1 MQPIVNCNFAVNLTH
16 STNQNIEAM
25 KELKT
30 ATKNTPC
37 GRGGLVSV
45 ACNWGKK
52 TLLSMMLFIV
62 STVMYAQTEAS
73 GTVIDETGEGV
84 IGATVMEKGTSN
96 GAVTDLDGNFKL
108 SVAAGATIVITYI
121 GYDAVEMP
129 AASGMQIQ
137 LKENASELA
146 ELVVTGYQTQRK
158 ADLTGSVAVVKTD
171 ELKTSSDTDPMRALQ
186 GKVPGMTVTSDGSP
200 VGAGRVR
207 IRGIGSFNSSQDPLF
222 IIDGVPTTTN
232 LNTLNMNDIESMQV
246 LKDAA
251 SASIYGSRAANG
263 VIIITTRSGKKGE
276 KVKVDFSANLTAQF
290 YNSQTMMKL
299 ANTSEYAT
307 SMAQAALNDGLDP
320 VAYAS
325 NYGLNLNA
333 SAGTPIRAYNPATGQ
348 YVDYTVN
355 GLYDGYINSK
365 KTMRFSDTDWLDVI
379 SRTGFSQ
386 NYDLSI
392 SNATDKYSA
401 LVSFGYKK
409 NNGILK
415 YTDFESFS
423 GRINTSY
430 NVNKLITLG
439 ENLTITY
446 SDQVDCQP
454 LENALK
460 MAPTVPV
467 YEEDGETFSGPVG
480 GMSDRQ
486 NPLRELYHNRDNR
499 LKIWRIFGNAFVNI
513 TPIKGLVLRSSFGID
528 YDAGFIH
535 SVTYTWHS
543 DVVNNSTPSAT
554 VSQGND
560 MKWTWSNTATYN
572 FNIGPEHTIDL
583 LAGLELYSQ
592 TRDDFASYAQMYAI
606 ENYNYMWPN
615 AATGTQRATGIEEGY
630 NLVSLFGKANYN
642 YKDLVLASFT
652 IRRDGSSRFGEN
664 NRYGTFPA
672 FTLGYRVSQHL
683 NQEWISD
690 MKLRASWGATGN
702 QAISNYARYG
712 LYAAT
717 YGGGRNE
724 STAYDLALAGSGIY
738 PSGYRATQAQNN
750 DLKWETTT
758 QWNFG
763 VDFNL
768 FRSSVY
774 GSIDAYVKKVKDMLI
789 NPAYLG
795 SMGEGGASWLNGPS
809 LQNWGMEFAAGYRG
823 TTSYGLKYNVNGN
836 LDFFRN
842 KVTYLPETTTGSYV
856 HTSKQNL
863 VEAKKPYGSIVG
875 YVVDGLY
882 QNREEVLASGQEN
895 ARVGGLKYA
904 DLDGN
909 GVINENDQT
918 WIFNPVPNFSW
929 GLNVD
934 LSYKN
939 FDFSMFWQGVAGQD
953 VYNNQKFQTDF
964 YSITDAGSNKGNRM
978 LGAWT
983 TDNTNSTI
991 PALTTNNTGNEGR
1004 ASSYFVENGSYA
1016 KLRQVQIGY
1025 NLPTSFIEKL
1035 KMSSARIYFSGH
1047 NLLTI
1052 KSSSLTCSDPEN
1064 PNWAYPNSTSFSFGI
1079 QTSF

>member
-1 MQPIVNCNFAVNLTH
+1 
-16 STNQNIEAM
+16 M
-25 KELKT
+25 KHFEKL
-30 ATKNTPC
+30 
-37 GRGGLVSV
+37 
-45 ACNWGKK
+45 
-52 TLLSMMLFIV
+52 LLSLMLMFA
-62 STVMYAQTEAS
+62 STMLYAQTEVT
-73 GTVIDETGEGV
+73 GTVVDPEGEPI
-84 IGATVMEKGTSN
+84 IGATVMVKGTSS
-96 GAVTDLDGNFKL
+96 GTVTDFDGNFKL
-108 SVAAGATIVITYI
+108 KADAGATLVFTYI
-121 GYDAVEMP
+121 GFEKQELP
-129 AASGMQIQ
+129 AAKGMQVT
-137 LKENASELA
+137 LRDNAAQLA
-146 ELVVTGYQTQRK
+146 EVVVTGYQVQRK
-158 ADLTGSVAVVKTD
+158 ADLTGSVAVVQTK

-186 GKVPGMTVTSDGSP
+186 GKVPGMTITSNGSP
-200 VGAGRVR
+200 VGAGTVR

-263 VIIITTRSGKKGE
+263 VIIITTRSGKKGD

-290 YNSQTMMKL
+290 YNSQSMMKL
-299 ANTSEYAT
+299 ANSAEYAT
-307 SMAQAALNDGLDP
+307 SMAQAAMNDGLDP
-320 VAYAS
+320 EQYAN
-325 NYGLNLNA
+325 NYGLTLNA
-333 SAGTPIRAYNPATGQ
+333 AAGTPIQAYDPATGTMRSF
-348 YVDYTVN
+348 TVN
-355 GLYDGYINSK
+355 GRYDGYINPT
-365 KTMRFSDTDWLDVI
+365 KTMRYSDTDWLDEI

-392 SNATDKYSA
+392 SNATDKTSA
-401 LVSFGYKK
+401 LFSLGYKK
-409 NNGILK
+409 NEGILK
-415 YTDFESFS
+415 YTDFESIS
-423 GRINTSY
+423 GRLNTSF
-430 NVNKLITLG
+430 KLNNIVTVG
-439 ENLTITY
+439 ENATITY
-446 SDQVDCQP
+446 SNQVDCQP

-513 TPIKGLVLRSSFGID
+513 TPLKGLLLRSNFGID
-528 YDAGFIH
+528 YDAGYIH
-535 SVTYTWHS
+535 SVVYTWHS
-543 DVVNNSTPSAT
+543 DVVNNSTPSST
-554 VSQGND
+554 VSQAND

-572 FNIGPEHTIDL
+572 FTLGAEHTFNV

-592 TRDDFASYAQMYAI
+592 TRDDFSSYAQMYAL
-606 ENYNYMWPN
+606 ENYKYMWPN

-630 NLVSLFGKANYN
+630 NLVSLFGKLDYN
-642 YKDLVLASFT
+642 WKDLLLASFT

-672 FTLGYRVSQHL
+672 FTLGYRISQHL
-683 NQEWISD
+683 NQEWIDD
-690 MKLRASWGATGN
+690 MKVRASWGETGN

-717 YGGGRNE
+717 YGGERNE
-724 STAYDLALAGSGIY
+724 STAYDLKLQGSGTY
-738 PSGYRATQAQNN
+738 PSGFRATQSQNN
-750 DLKWETTT
+750 DLKWETTE
-758 QWNFG
+758 QYNVG
-763 VDFNL
+763 LDFTLLRN
-768 FRSSVY
+768 SVY
-774 GSIDAYVKKVKDMLI
+774 GTVDAYIKKVKDMLI

-809 LQNWGMEFAAGYRG
+809 LQNWGMEFALGYRN
-823 TTSYGLKYNVNGN
+823 TTEYGLQYNVNGN
-836 LDFFRN
+836 LDFFRS

-856 HTSKQNL
+856 HTSKENL
-863 VEAKKPYGSIVG
+863 VESERPYGSIVG
-875 YVVDGLY
+875 YVVDGLF

-929 GLNVD
+929 GLNVE
-934 LSYKN
+934 LSYKD

-978 LGAWT
+978 LDAWT
-983 TDNTNSTI
+983 TANTGSDI
-991 PALTTNNTGNEGR
+991 PALTTNNVGNENR
-1004 ASSYFVENGSYA
+1004 ASSYFVENGGYA
-1016 KLRQVQIGY
+1016 KLRQLQIGY
-1025 NLPTSFIEKL
+1025 NLPQEWL
-1035 KMSSARIYFSGH
+1035 KKVKMTSARVYVSGH
-1047 NLLTI
+1047 NLLTL

>member
-1 MQPIVNCNFAVNLTH
+1 MNHLQRL
-16 STNQNIEAM
+16 
-25 KELKT
+25 
-30 ATKNTPC
+30 
-37 GRGGLVSV
+37 
-45 ACNWGKK
+45 
-52 TLLSMMLFIV
+52 LLSAMLIFA
-62 STVMYAQTEAS
+62 STIMYAQTEIT
-73 GTVIDETGEGV
+73 GTVVDGTGEPI

-96 GAVTDLDGNFKL
+96 GAITDLDGNFKL
-108 SVAAGATIVITYI
+108 KVEAGKTLVFTYI
-121 GYDAVEMP
+121 GFEKQELP
-129 AASGMQIQ
+129 AQQGMQVTMSD
-137 LKENASELA
+137 NAAELA
-146 ELVVTGYQTQRK
+146 EVVVTGYQVQRK
-158 ADLTGSVAVVKTD
+158 ADLTGSVAVVKTE

-186 GKVPGMTVTSDGSP
+186 GKVPGMTITSDGSP

-263 VIIITTRSGKKGE
+263 VIIITTRSGKKGD
-276 KVKVDFSANLTAQF
+276 KVKVDFSANLTTQF

-299 ANTSEYAT
+299 ANTAEYAT
-307 SMAQAALNDGLDP
+307 AMAQAALNDGLDP

-333 SAGTPIRAYNPATGQ
+333 PAGTPIRAYDPATGQ
-348 YVDYTVN
+348 YNNYTVN

-365 KTMRFSDTDWLDVI
+365 RTMRYSDTDWLDQI
-379 SRTGFSQ
+379 SRTGFAQ

-392 SNATDKYSA
+392 SNGTEKSSA
-401 LVSFGYKK
+401 LFSVGYKK
-409 NNGILK
+409 TNGILK
-415 YTDFESFS
+415 YTDFESIS
-423 GRINTSY
+423 ARMNTSY
-430 NVNKLITLG
+430 KINNIVTVG
-439 ENLTITY
+439 ENATITY
-446 SDQVDCQP
+446 SNQVDCQP

-467 YEEDGETFSGPVG
+467 YEEDGVTFSGPVG

-499 LKIWRIFGNAFVNI
+499 LKIWRIFGNAYVNI
-513 TPIKGLVLRSSFGID
+513 TPIKGLLLRSNFGID

-535 SVTYTWHS
+535 AVTYTWHS
-543 DVVNNSTPSAT
+543 DVVNNSTPSTT
-554 VSQGND
+554 VSQAND

-572 FNIGPEHTIDL
+572 FTLAAEHTFNI
-583 LAGLELYSQ
+583 LAGLELHSQ
-592 TRDDFASYAQMYAI
+592 NRDDFSSYAQMFAL
-606 ENYNYMWPN
+606 ENYKYMWPN
-615 AATGTQRATGIEEGY
+615 AATGTQRASGIAEGY
-630 NLVSLFGKANYN
+630 HLISLFGKIDYN
-642 YKDLVLASFT
+642 WKDLLLASFT

-672 FTLGYRVSQHL
+672 VTLGYRISQHL
-683 NQEWISD
+683 NQNWID
-690 MKLRASWGATGN
+690 DLKLRASWGETGN

-717 YGGGRNE
+717 YGGERNE
-724 STAYDLALAGSGIY
+724 STAYDLRADGSGGIL
-738 PSGYRATQAQNN
+738 PSGFRATQAQNN
-750 DLKWETTT
+750 DLKWETTEQYNVGIDYT
-758 QWNFG
+758 LLGNS
-763 VDFNL
+763 L
-768 FRSSVY
+768 Y
-774 GSIDAYVKKVKDMLI
+774 GTVDAYVKKVKDMLI

-795 SMGEGGASWLNGPS
+795 SVGEGGASWLNGPS
-809 LQNWGMEFAAGYRG
+809 LQNWGMEFAVGYRH
-823 TTSYGLKYNVNGN
+823 TTSYGLGYNINGN
-836 LDFFRN
+836 LDFFRS

-856 HTSKQNL
+856 HTSKENL
-863 VEAKKPYGSIVG
+863 VESKKPYGSIVG

-909 GVINENDQT
+909 GVINEHDQT

-929 GLNVD
+929 GLNVE
-934 LSYKN
+934 LTYKN
-939 FDFSMFWQGVAGQD
+939 FDFTMFWQGVAGQD

-983 TDNTNSTI
+983 TANTSSSI

-1004 ASSYFVENGSYA
+1004 ASTYFVENGSYA

-1025 NLPTSFIEKL
+1025 KLPDSIVKKL
-1035 KMSSARIYFSGH
+1035 LMSSARVYVSGH

-1064 PNWAYPNSTSFSFGI
+1064 PNWAYPNNTSFSLGLQVGF
-1079 QTSF
+1079 

>member
-1 MQPIVNCNFAVNLTH
+1 MNHLQRL
-16 STNQNIEAM
+16 
-25 KELKT
+25 
-30 ATKNTPC
+30 
-37 GRGGLVSV
+37 
-45 ACNWGKK
+45 
-52 TLLSMMLFIV
+52 LLSAMLIFA
-62 STVMYAQTEAS
+62 STIMYAQTEIT
-73 GTVIDETGEGV
+73 GTVVDGTGEPI

-96 GAVTDLDGNFKL
+96 GAITDLDGNFKL
-108 SVAAGATIVITYI
+108 KVEAGKTLVFSYI
-121 GYDAVEMP
+121 GFEKQELP
-129 AASGMQIQ
+129 AQQGMQVTMSD
-137 LKENASELA
+137 NAAELA
-146 ELVVTGYQTQRK
+146 EVVVTGYQVQRK
-158 ADLTGSVAVVKTD
+158 ADLTGSVAVVKTE

-186 GKVPGMTVTSDGSP
+186 GKVPGMTITSDGSP

-263 VIIITTRSGKKGE
+263 VIIITTRSGKKGD
-276 KVKVDFSANLTAQF
+276 KVKVDFSANLTTQF

-299 ANTSEYAT
+299 ANTAEYAT
-307 SMAQAALNDGLDP
+307 AMAQAALNDGLDP

-333 SAGTPIRAYNPATGQ
+333 PAGTPIRAYDPATGQ
-348 YVDYTVN
+348 YNNYTVN

-365 KTMRFSDTDWLDVI
+365 RTMRYSDTDWLDQI
-379 SRTGFSQ
+379 SRTGFAQ

-392 SNATDKYSA
+392 SNGTEKSSA
-401 LVSFGYKK
+401 LFSVGYKK
-409 NNGILK
+409 TNGILK
-415 YTDFESFS
+415 YTDFESIS
-423 GRINTSY
+423 ARMNTSY
-430 NVNKLITLG
+430 KINNIVTVG
-439 ENLTITY
+439 ENATITY
-446 SDQVDCQP
+446 SNQVDCQP

-467 YEEDGETFSGPVG
+467 YEEDGVTFSGPVG

-499 LKIWRIFGNAFVNI
+499 LKIWRIFGNAYVNI
-513 TPIKGLVLRSSFGID
+513 TPIKGLLLRSNFGID

-535 SVTYTWHS
+535 AVTYTWHS
-543 DVVNNSTPSAT
+543 DVVNNSTPSTT
-554 VSQGND
+554 VSQAND

-572 FNIGPEHTIDL
+572 FTLAAEHTFNI
-583 LAGLELYSQ
+583 LAGLELHSQ
-592 TRDDFASYAQMYAI
+592 NRDDFSSYAQMFAL
-606 ENYNYMWPN
+606 ENYKYMWPN
-615 AATGTQRATGIEEGY
+615 AATGTQRASGIAEGY
-630 NLVSLFGKANYN
+630 HLISLFGKIDYN
-642 YKDLVLASFT
+642 WKDLLLASFT

-672 FTLGYRVSQHL
+672 VTLGYRISQHL
-683 NQEWISD
+683 NQNWID
-690 MKLRASWGATGN
+690 DLKLRASWGETGN

-717 YGGGRNE
+717 YGGERNE
-724 STAYDLALAGSGIY
+724 STAYDLRADGSGGIL
-738 PSGYRATQAQNN
+738 PSGFRATQAQNN
-750 DLKWETTT
+750 DLKWETTEQYNVGIDYT
-758 QWNFG
+758 LLGNS
-763 VDFNL
+763 L
-768 FRSSVY
+768 Y
-774 GSIDAYVKKVKDMLI
+774 GTVDAYVKKVKDMLI

-795 SMGEGGASWLNGPS
+795 SVGEGGASWLNGPS
-809 LQNWGMEFAAGYRG
+809 LQNWGMEFAVGYRH
-823 TTSYGLKYNVNGN
+823 TTSYGLGYNINGN
-836 LDFFRN
+836 LDFFRS

-856 HTSKQNL
+856 HTSKENL
-863 VEAKKPYGSIVG
+863 VESKKPYGSIVG

-909 GVINENDQT
+909 GVINEHDQT

-929 GLNVD
+929 GLNVE
-934 LSYKN
+934 LTYKN
-939 FDFSMFWQGVAGQD
+939 FDFTMFWQGVAGQD

-983 TDNTNSTI
+983 TANTSSSI

-1004 ASSYFVENGSYA
+1004 ASTYFVENGSYA

-1025 NLPTSFIEKL
+1025 KLPDSIVKKL
-1035 KMSSARIYFSGH
+1035 LMSSARVYVSGH

-1064 PNWAYPNSTSFSFGI
+1064 PNWAYPNNTSFSLGLQVGF
-1079 QTSF
+1079 

>member
-1 MQPIVNCNFAVNLTH
+1 MKQAKRIFLSLMLMFA
-16 STNQNIEAM
+16 
-25 KELKT
+25 
-30 ATKNTPC
+30 AT
-37 GRGGLVSV
+37 
-45 ACNWGKK
+45 
-52 TLLSMMLFIV
+52 M
-62 STVMYAQTEAS
+62 MYAQTEIT
-73 GTVIDETGEGV
+73 GTVLDEFGEGV

-96 GAVTDLDGNFKL
+96 GTVTDFNGNFKL
-108 SVAAGATIVITYI
+108 KVQAGRTLVFSYI
-121 GYDAVEMP
+121 GYEKQELP
-129 AASGMQIQ
+129 AQQGMTVK
-137 LKENASELA
+137 LNDNAKELA
-146 ELVVTGYQTQRK
+146 EVVVTGYQVQRK

-186 GKVPGMTVTSDGSP
+186 GKVPGMTISHDGSP
-200 VGAGRVR
+200 VGAGTVR

-263 VIIITTRSGKKGE
+263 VIIITTRTGKKGE

-290 YNSQTMMKL
+290 YNSQSMMKL
-299 ANTSEYAT
+299 ANSAEYAT
-307 SMAQAALNDGLDP
+307 AMAQAALNDGLDP

-333 SAGTPIRAYNPATGQ
+333 TAGTSIKAWDPATSQ
-348 YVDYTVN
+348 YRQYTVN
-355 GLYDGYINSK
+355 GLYDGFINAK
-365 KTMRFSDTDWLDVI
+365 RTMRYSDTDWLDEI
-379 SRTGFSQ
+379 SRTGFAQ

-392 SNATDKYSA
+392 SNASDKSSA
-401 LVSFGYKK
+401 LFSFGYKK
-409 NNGILK
+409 TNGILK

-423 GRINTSY
+423 GRLNTSY
-430 NVNKLITLG
+430 KINNIVTVG
-439 ENLTITY
+439 ENATITY
-446 SDQVDCQP
+446 SNQVDCQP

-467 YEEDGETFSGPVG
+467 YEEDGITFSGPVG

-499 LKIWRIFGNAFVNI
+499 LKIWRIFGNAYVNV
-513 TPIKGLVLRSSFGID
+513 TPLKGLTLRSNFGID

-535 SVTYTWHS
+535 GVTYTWHS
-543 DVVNNSTPSAT
+543 DVVNNSTPSST
-554 VSQGND
+554 VSQAND

-572 FNIGPEHTIDL
+572 FTLGATHTFNL
-583 LAGLELYSQ
+583 LGGVELYSQ
-592 TRDDFASYAQMYAI
+592 TRDDFSAYAQMYAL
-606 ENYNYMWPN
+606 ENYKYMWPN
-615 AATGTQRATGIEEGY
+615 AATGTQRASGIGEGY
-630 NLVSLFGKANYN
+630 RLLSFFGKVDYN
-642 YKDLVLASFT
+642 WKDLLLASFT

-664 NRYGTFPA
+664 NKYGTFPA
-672 FTLGYRVSQHL
+672 FTLGYRLSQHL
-683 NQEWISD
+683 GQDWID
-690 MKLRASWGATGN
+690 DLKVRASWGETGN

-717 YGGGRNE
+717 YGGERNE
-724 STAYDLALAGSGIY
+724 STAYDLHLQGSGTF
-738 PSGYRATQAQNN
+738 PSGFRATQSQNN
-750 DLKWETTT
+750 NLKWETTEQYNVGLDYT
-758 QWNFG
+758 LFG
-763 VDFNL
+763 NSL
-768 FRSSVY
+768 Y
-774 GSIDAYVKKVKDMLI
+774 GTIDAYIKNVKDMLI

-795 SMGEGGASWLNGPS
+795 AVGEGGASWLNGPS
-809 LQNWGMEFAAGYRG
+809 LRNWGMEFAVGYRH
-823 TTSYGLKYNVNGN
+823 TTEYGLRYNVNAN

-842 KVTYLPETTTGSYV
+842 RVTYLPETTTGSYV
-856 HTSKQNL
+856 HTAKQNL

-875 YVVDGLY
+875 YVVDGLF

-909 GVINENDQT
+909 GIINEQDQT

-929 GLNVD
+929 GLNVE
-934 LSYKN
+934 LAYKD

-953 VYNNQKFQTDF
+953 IYNDQKFQTDF

-983 TDNTNSTI
+983 TDNTSSTI
-991 PALTTNNTGNEGR
+991 PALTTNNVGNENR
-1004 ASSYFVENGSYA
+1004 TSSYFVENGSYG

-1025 NLPTSFIEKL
+1025 NVPEKYL
-1035 KMSSARIYFSGH
+1035 KAVKMSSARVYVSGH
-1047 NLLTI
+1047 NLLTL
-1052 KSSSLTCSDPEN
+1052 KSGSLTCSDPEN
-1064 PNWAYPNSTSFSFGI
+1064 PRWMYPNSTSFSFGI

>member
-1 MQPIVNCNFAVNLTH
+1 MKKAKRLILSFLTLMVAMTMQAQQEISGNVVDPEGEPI
-16 STNQNIEAM
+16 
-25 KELKT
+25 
-30 ATKNTPC
+30 
-37 GRGGLVSV
+37 
-45 ACNWGKK
+45 
-52 TLLSMMLFIV
+52 
-62 STVMYAQTEAS
+62 
-73 GTVIDETGEGV
+73 

-96 GAVTDLDGNFKL
+96 GVITDIDGNFRMK
-108 SVAAGATIVITYI
+108 VQAGATLVFTYI
-121 GYDAVEMP
+121 GYQTQELPAQNGLQVVLSEDAT
-129 AASGMQIQ
+129 
-137 LKENASELA
+137 ELA
-146 ELVVTGYQTQRK
+146 EVVVVGYQTQRK
-158 ADLTGSVAVVKTD
+158 ADLTGSVAVVKTE
-171 ELKTSSDTDPMRALQ
+171 ELRTSSDTDPMRALQ
-186 GKVPGMTVTSDGSP
+186 GKVAGMTITSDGSP
-200 VGAGRVR
+200 VGAGQVR

-290 YNSQTMMKL
+290 YNSQSMMKL
-299 ANTSEYAT
+299 ANSAEYAR
-307 SMAQAALNDGLDP
+307 SMAQAAMNDGLDP
-320 VAYAS
+320 EQYAN
-325 NYGLNLNA
+325 NYGLTLHA
-333 SAGTPIRAYNPATGQ
+333 ADGTKIQAYNPATGQ
-348 YVDYTVN
+348 MMDFVVN
-355 GLYDGYINSK
+355 GRYDGYLNDKHS
-365 KTMRFSDTDWLDVI
+365 MRYSDTDWLDAI

-392 SNATDKYSA
+392 SGATDKFSA
-401 LVSFGYKK
+401 LFSLGYKK

-430 NVNKLITLG
+430 KINKIVTVG
-439 ENLTITY
+439 ENATITY
-446 SDQVDCQP
+446 SNQVDCRP

-460 MAPTVPV
+460 MSPTLPI
-467 YEEDGETFSGPVG
+467 YEEDNTTFSGPVA

-513 TPIKGLVLRSSFGID
+513 QPLQGLTLRSSFGVD
-528 YDAGFIH
+528 YEAGFIH

-554 VSQGND
+554 VSQAND

-572 FNIGPEHTIDL
+572 FTLAAEHTFNL

-592 TRDDFASYAQMYAI
+592 TRDDFSSYAQMYAL
-606 ENYNYMWPN
+606 ETYKYMWPN
-615 AATGTQRATGIEEGY
+615 AATGTQRASGIEEGY
-630 NLVSLFGKANYN
+630 NLVSLFGKVDYN
-642 YKDLVLASFT
+642 WKDLVLASFT

-672 FTLGYRVSQHL
+672 FTLGYRLSQNL
-683 NQEWISD
+683 NIDWITD
-690 MKLRASWGATGN
+690 LKVRASWGQTGN

-724 STAYDLALAGSGIY
+724 STAYDLRLEGSGVY
-738 PSGYRATQAQNN
+738 PSGFRATQSQNN
-750 DLKWETTT
+750 NLKWETTE
-758 QWNFG
+758 QWNAG
-763 VDFNL
+763 LDFTL
-768 FRSSVY
+768 FRGDVY
-774 GSIDAYVKKVKDMLI
+774 GTFDTYIKKVKDMLI

-809 LQNWGMEFAAGYRG
+809 LQNWGMELSLGYRH
-823 TTSYGLKYNVNGN
+823 TTEYGLRYNINGN
-836 LDFFRN
+836 IDFYRS

-856 HTSKQNL
+856 HTAKENL
-863 VEAKKPYGSIVG
+863 VESKKPYGSIVG
-875 YVVDGLY
+875 YVVDGLF
-882 QNREEVLASGQEN
+882 QNRDEVLASGQEN

-909 GVINENDQT
+909 GVINELDQT

-929 GLNVD
+929 GLNIE
-934 LSYKN
+934 LGYKE

-978 LGAWT
+978 LDAWT
-983 TDNTNSTI
+983 TANTGSSI

-1004 ASSYFVENGSYA
+1004 ASSYFVENGSYG

-1025 NLPTSFIEKL
+1025 NLPDKFLKPL
-1035 KMSSARIYFSGH
+1035 KMTSARVYISGH

>member
-1 MQPIVNCNFAVNLTH
+1 MNHLQRL
-16 STNQNIEAM
+16 
-25 KELKT
+25 
-30 ATKNTPC
+30 
-37 GRGGLVSV
+37 
-45 ACNWGKK
+45 
-52 TLLSMMLFIV
+52 LLSAMLIFA
-62 STVMYAQTEAS
+62 STIMYAQTEIT
-73 GTVIDETGEGV
+73 GTVVDGTGEPI

-96 GAVTDLDGNFKL
+96 GAITDLDGNFKL
-108 SVAAGATIVITYI
+108 KVEAGKTLVFTYI
-121 GYDAVEMP
+121 GFEKQELP
-129 AASGMQIQ
+129 AQQGMQVTMSD
-137 LKENASELA
+137 NAAELA
-146 ELVVTGYQTQRK
+146 EVVVTGYQVQRK
-158 ADLTGSVAVVKTD
+158 ADLTGSVAVVKTE

-186 GKVPGMTVTSDGSP
+186 GKVPGMTITSDGSP

-263 VIIITTRSGKKGE
+263 VIIITTRSGKKGD
-276 KVKVDFSANLTAQF
+276 KVKVDFSANLTTQF

-299 ANTSEYAT
+299 ANTAEYAT
-307 SMAQAALNDGLDP
+307 AMAQAALNDGLDP

-333 SAGTPIRAYNPATGQ
+333 PAGTPIRAYDPSTGQ
-348 YVDYTVN
+348 YNNYTVN

-365 KTMRFSDTDWLDVI
+365 RTMRYSDTDWLDQI
-379 SRTGFSQ
+379 SRTGFAQ

-392 SNATDKYSA
+392 SNGTEKSSA
-401 LVSFGYKK
+401 LFSVGYKK
-409 NNGILK
+409 TNGILK
-415 YTDFESFS
+415 YTDFESIS
-423 GRINTSY
+423 ARMNTSY
-430 NVNKLITLG
+430 KINNIVTVG
-439 ENLTITY
+439 ENATITY
-446 SDQVDCQP
+446 SNQVDCQP

-467 YEEDGETFSGPVG
+467 YEEDGVTFSGPVG

-499 LKIWRIFGNAFVNI
+499 LKIWRIFGNAYVNI
-513 TPIKGLVLRSSFGID
+513 TPIKGLLLRSNFGID

-535 SVTYTWHS
+535 AVTYTWHS
-543 DVVNNSTPSAT
+543 DVVNNSTPSTT
-554 VSQGND
+554 VSQAND

-572 FNIGPEHTIDL
+572 FTLAAEHTFNI
-583 LAGLELYSQ
+583 LAGLELHSQ
-592 TRDDFASYAQMYAI
+592 NRDDFSSYAQMFAL
-606 ENYNYMWPN
+606 ENYKYMWPN
-615 AATGTQRATGIEEGY
+615 AATGTQRASGIAEGY
-630 NLVSLFGKANYN
+630 HLISLFGKIDYN
-642 YKDLVLASFT
+642 WKDLLLASFT

-672 FTLGYRVSQHL
+672 VTLGYRISQHL
-683 NQEWISD
+683 NQNWID
-690 MKLRASWGATGN
+690 DLKLRASWGETGN

-717 YGGGRNE
+717 YGGERNE
-724 STAYDLALAGSGIY
+724 STAYDLRADGSGGIL
-738 PSGYRATQAQNN
+738 PSGFRATQAQNN
-750 DLKWETTT
+750 DLKWETTEQYNVGIDYT
-758 QWNFG
+758 LLGNS
-763 VDFNL
+763 L
-768 FRSSVY
+768 Y
-774 GSIDAYVKKVKDMLI
+774 GTVDAYVKKVKDMLI

-795 SMGEGGASWLNGPS
+795 SVGEGGASWLNGPS
-809 LQNWGMEFAAGYRG
+809 LQNWGMEFAVGYRH
-823 TTSYGLKYNVNGN
+823 TTSYGLGYNINGN
-836 LDFFRN
+836 LDFFRS

-856 HTSKQNL
+856 HTSKENL
-863 VEAKKPYGSIVG
+863 VQSKKPYGSIVG

-909 GVINENDQT
+909 GVINEHDQT

-929 GLNVD
+929 GLNVE
-934 LSYKN
+934 LTYKN
-939 FDFSMFWQGVAGQD
+939 FDFTMFWQGVAGQD

-983 TDNTNSTI
+983 TANTSSSI

-1004 ASSYFVENGSYA
+1004 ASTYFVENGSYA

-1025 NLPTSFIEKL
+1025 KLPDSIVKKL
-1035 KMSSARIYFSGH
+1035 LMSSARVYVSGH

-1064 PNWAYPNSTSFSFGI
+1064 PNWAYPNNTSFSLGLQVGF
-1079 QTSF
+1079 

>member
-1 MQPIVNCNFAVNLTH
+1 MEKLKRFLMSVMLIFAGA
-16 STNQNIEAM
+16 I
-25 KELKT
+25 
-30 ATKNTPC
+30 C
-37 GRGGLVSV
+37 
-45 ACNWGKK
+45 
-52 TLLSMMLFIV
+52 
-62 STVMYAQTEAS
+62 MYAQTEIT
-73 GTVIDETGEGV
+73 GTVVDELGEGV
-84 IGATVMEKGTSN
+84 IGATVKEKGTGN
-96 GAVTDLDGNFKL
+96 GTVTDLDGNFKL
-108 SVAAGATIVITYI
+108 KVAEGATLVVSYI
-121 GYDAVEMP
+121 GYDNIEVP
-129 AASGMQIQ
+129 ATPGVKIQ
-137 LKENASELA
+137 LKETASELA
-146 ELVVTGYQTQRK
+146 EVVVTGYQTQRK

-171 ELKTSSDTDPMRALQ
+171 ELKSSSDTDPMRALQ
-186 GKVPGMTVTSDGSP
+186 GKVPGMTITSNGSP
-200 VGAGRVR
+200 VGAGTVR

-263 VIIITTRSGKKGE
+263 VIIITTRQGKKGD
-276 KVKVDFSANLTAQF
+276 KLKVDFSANLTAQF
-290 YNSQTMMKL
+290 YNNQSKMKL
-299 ANTSEYAT
+299 MNSSEYAIA
-307 SMAQAALNDGLDP
+307 MAQAAMNDGLDP

-333 SAGTPIRAYNPATGQ
+333 SAGIPIQAYDPATGQ
-348 YVDYTVN
+348 MRQFTVN
-355 GLYDGYINSK
+355 GLYDGFLNSK
-365 KTMRFSDTDWLDVI
+365 RTMRFSDTDWLDEI
-379 SRTGFSQ
+379 SRTGFMQ

-392 SNATDKYSA
+392 SNATDKSSA

-409 NNGILK
+409 NDGILK

-423 GRINTSY
+423 GRVNTSFK
-430 NVNKLITLG
+430 VNKLVTIG
-439 ENLTITY
+439 ENVTITY
-446 SDQVDCQP
+446 SDQVDIQP

-460 MAPTVPV
+460 MSPTLPV
-467 YEEDGETFSGPVG
+467 YEEDGVTFSGPVG

-486 NPLRELYHNRDNR
+486 NPLRELSHNRDNR

-513 TPIKGLVLRSSFGID
+513 TPVKGLTLRSSFGID

-543 DVVNNSTPSAT
+543 DVVNNSTPSST

-572 FNIGPEHTIDL
+572 FVLANQHTFNL
-583 LAGLELYSQ
+583 LAGVELHKQ
-592 TRDDFASYAQMYAI
+592 NRDDFSSYAQMYAI

-615 AATGTQRATGIEEGY
+615 AATGTQRASGIEEGY
-630 NLVSLFGKANYN
+630 RLLSFFGKVDYN
-642 YKDLVLASFT
+642 WKDLLLASFT
-652 IRRDGSSRFGEN
+652 IRRDGSSRFGEHN
-664 NRYGTFPA
+664 KYGTFPA
-672 FTLGYRVSQHL
+672 FTLGYRISQHM
-683 NQEWISD
+683 NQNWID
-690 MKLRASWGATGN
+690 DLKLRASWGQTGN

-717 YGGGRNE
+717 YGGERNE
-724 STAYDLALAGSGIY
+724 STAYDLYLQGSGIF
-738 PSGYRATQAQNN
+738 PSGYRATQAQND
-750 DLKWETTT
+750 DLKWETTE
-758 QWNFG
+758 QYNVG
-763 VDFNL
+763 LDFTFFNNSL
-768 FRSSVY
+768 Y
-774 GSIDAYVKKVKDMLI
+774 GTADAYIKEVKDMLI

-809 LQNWGMEFAAGYRG
+809 LKNWGMEFALGYRH
-823 TTSYGLKYNVNGN
+823 TTAYGLKYNINGN

-842 KVTYLPETTTGSYV
+842 WVTYLPETTTGSYV
-856 HTSKQNL
+856 HTAKENL

-875 YVVDGLY
+875 YVVDGLF
-882 QNREEVLASGQEN
+882 QSREDVLASGQEN

-909 GVINENDQT
+909 GVINEQDQD

-929 GLNVD
+929 GLNVE

-939 FDFSMFWQGVAGQD
+939 FDFSMFWQGVAGVD

-978 LGAWT
+978 LDAWT
-983 TDNTNSTI
+983 TANTGSLI
-991 PALTTNNTGNEGR
+991 PALTTNNVGAENR

-1016 KLRQVQIGY
+1016 KLRQVQLGY
-1025 NLPTSFIEKL
+1025 NLPQSLLNKV
-1035 KMSSARIYFSGH
+1035 KMSSARVFISGH

-1064 PNWAYPNSTSFSFGI
+1064 PNWAYPNSTSVSFGL
-1079 QTSF
+1079 QVGF